1 MLKQYE
7 IKQRWLVV
15 KSEERKKSDSKKLAK
30 KIEDEKIKIN
40 KEIRKWNRS
49 NNENLLKLKV
59 IVSQFIKKLKYHKLM
74 EISYQ
79 KEEKK
84 IQKNGKKRKATV
96 YQFEGKIEA
105 DEKIIEEEKTQAGR
119 FVLGTNILNKEE
131 LSADDILNKYK
142 EQQCSERGFRF
153 LKDPFEGKIEADE
166 KIIEEE
172 KTQAGRFVLGTNILN
187 KEELSADDI
196 LNKYKEQQC
205 SERGFRFLKDP
216 LFFADSIFVK
226 NVHRVETM
234 AMMMGLCLLVYSI
247 GQRLLRQNLESE
259 NEQVKNQ
266 VGKPTKKPTLK
277 WIFQIFQGI
286 HYVIKNLKKEIFNL
300 TEEQKHIL
308 KYLSPFS
315 EKYYVFS

>member
-153 LKDPFEGKIEADE
+153 LKDP
-166 KIIEEE
+166 
-172 KTQAGRFVLGTNILN
+172 
-187 KEELSADDI
+187 
-196 LNKYKEQQC
+196 
-205 SERGFRFLKDP
+205 

-300 TEEQKHIL
+300 TE
-308 KYLSPFS
+308 
-315 EKYYVFS
+315 